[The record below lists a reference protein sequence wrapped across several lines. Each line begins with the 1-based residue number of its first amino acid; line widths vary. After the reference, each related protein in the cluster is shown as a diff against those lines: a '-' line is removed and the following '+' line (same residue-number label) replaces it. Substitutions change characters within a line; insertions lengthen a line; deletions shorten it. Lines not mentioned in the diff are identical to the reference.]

1 MHRYFNILF
10 KVPGQPPPITQI
22 NVSQEQAHRNANI
35 SRFVSACSKSGI
47 PAERIPLSS
56 DLTTG
61 GTRGLSRTISAINGL
76 TRLPRPVEALGRV
89 KSTADVVG
97 QRARSP
103 TEGLGQRAKS
113 PTEGLGQRAMS
124 PNPTVRFAGS
134 RPPSRA
140 AVISPPGSPPQR
152 TRPLASLTPSSS
164 PPSRTRTLTAKSP
177 SVSPTRIV
185 ASPPRIMASPTRIV
199 SNPQASRPT
208 SQPTSRGMEKSRSAD
223 STNDLQLKLLPS
235 AEAQVEDPEKTP
247 TTTPNTSAILQTP
260 STPSGG
266 NGRGLLPRQ
275 GLSRTPTQANGSP
288 ALRPKSPST
297 STSGSIT
304 PTHRRPSLRP
314 RNTTASV
321 ITSTR
326 VSFAEESSSGPIE
339 NTARPAPS
347 GLHMKER
354 TPSLISASTRPSTGY
369 TRSSAAYSTLT
380 VMDNDT
386 DDAVFVE
393 DGSFGRSGIHA
404 RSRRNSEKTLQDA
417 RQRIMGSIL
426 VADGMTLRETEETE
440 DADERAAAIQSSL
453 AALEGGSRTGAR
465 TSPPRPL
472 GPRRGQSLGITGL
485 DMPNSLGED
494 GLRGAITP
502 DARRA
507 YANGRYSAVI
517 SPRILPPGASPERS
531 PMKDTFDMGA
541 SPPMSR
547 VNSRVSGE
555 YRPILRPRQT
565 TGNGI
570 YGYQHA
576 NSGSAISIIEPYG
589 RNDNRT
595 RLSSIIGNSQSSGRS
610 VELPIRSRPVS
621 VITLDIPAK
630 DDVVRYVSSSSLCMM
645 LTPDAE

>member
-1 MHRYFNILF
+1 ME
-10 KVPGQPPPITQI
+10 G
-22 NVSQEQAHRNANI
+22 
-35 SRFVSACSKSGI
+35 
-47 PAERIPLSS
+47 
-56 DLTTG
+56 
-61 GTRGLSRTISAINGL
+61 
-76 TRLPRPVEALGRV
+76 LGRV
-89 KSTADVVG
+89 KSTTDVV
-97 QRARSP
+97 
-103 TEGLGQRAKS
+103 GQRAKS
-113 PTEGLGQRAMS
+113 PTEGLGARAMS

-140 AVISPPGSPPQR
+140 AVISPPSSPPQR
-152 TRPLASLTPSSS
+152 TRPLASPTPSSS

-177 SVSPTRIV
+177 SASPTRIV
-185 ASPPRIMASPTRIV
+185 ASPSRIVASPTRIV

-235 AEAQVEDPEKTP
+235 AEAQAEDPEKTP

-275 GLSRTPTQANGSP
+275 GLTRTQTQPNGSP
-288 ALRPKSPST
+288 ALRPKSPAT
-297 STSGSIT
+297 STSGSVT

-339 NTARPAPS
+339 NTARPAQS

-393 DGSFGRSGIHA
+393 DGSYGRSGIHA
-404 RSRRNSEKTLQDA
+404 RSRRNSEKTLHDA
-417 RQRIMGSIL
+417 RQRIMGTIFD
-426 VADGMTLRETEETE
+426 ANGMTLRETEETE

-453 AALEGGSRTGAR
+453 AALEGSPGRTGVR
-465 TSPPRPL
+465 PSPPRPL
-472 GPRRGQSLGITGL
+472 GPRRGQSLGITGM
-485 DMPNSLGED
+485 DMQNSLGED
-494 GLRGAITP
+494 GLRGAVTP

-517 SPRILPPGASPERS
+517 SPRILSPAGPSPERS
-531 PMKDTFDMGA
+531 PMKDTFDVGA

-576 NSGSAISIIEPYG
+576 NSGSAISIIEPTG
-589 RNDNRT
+589 RNDSRT
-595 RLSSIIGNSQSSGRS
+595 RLSSIINNSQSSGRS

-630 DDVVRYVSSSSLCMM
+630 DDIVRYVSFLLPYILAM
-645 LTPDAE
+645 LIQDAERVHW